1 MTKNQL
7 IAQLKKD
14 NPTIREGSD
23 EQGYVELLAEEYEAR
38 INLWA
43 DNLLAKQAEATA
55 KAEAEAKKLEAQAKL
70 AAIGITAEDLKALGR
85 IGEIIMTKNELI
97 AQLKKDNLSIR
108 EGSDEQGYVNLS
120 AEEYEAR
127 IKLWADNILAKQAE
141 ASAKAEAEAKKLE
154 AQAKLAAIGITAED
168 LKALGL

>member
-1 MTKNQL
+1 MTKNQ
-7 IAQLKKD
+7 
-14 NPTIREGSD
+14 
-23 EQGYVELLAEEYEAR
+23 
-38 INLWA
+38 
-43 DNLLAKQAEATA
+43 
-55 KAEAEAKKLEAQAKL
+55 
-70 AAIGITAEDLKALGR
+70 
-85 IGEIIMTKNELI
+85 LI

>member
-70 AAIGITAEDLKALGR
+70 AALGLTAD
-85 IGEIIMTKNELI
+85 
-97 AQLKKDNLSIR
+97 
-108 EGSDEQGYVNLS
+108 
-120 AEEYEAR
+120 
-127 IKLWADNILAKQAE
+127 
-141 ASAKAEAEAKKLE
+141 
-154 AQAKLAAIGITAED
+154 D

>member
-1 MTKNQL
+1 
-7 IAQLKKD
+7 
-14 NPTIREGSD
+14 
-23 EQGYVELLAEEYEAR
+23 
-38 INLWA
+38 
-43 DNLLAKQAEATA
+43 
-55 KAEAEAKKLEAQAKL
+55 
-70 AAIGITAEDLKALGR
+70 
-85 IGEIIMTKNELI
+85 MTKNELI